1 MQWSAGGM
9 SGILKSTSF
18 KAPHLRATRL
28 FITSPQRRELLVCKD
43 AHMRP
48 RENARLAAAIQH
60 AIVIDAVEGA
70 AHAWAY
76 LSTHAVSQA
85 TILRVLSG
93 DGARRASDVK
103 VAHQAQADGQ
113 K

>member
-1 MQWSAGGM
+1 
-9 SGILKSTSF
+9 
-18 KAPHLRATRL
+18 
-28 FITSPQRRELLVCKD
+28 
-43 AHMRP
+43 MRP

-76 LSTHAVSQA
+76 LAAQAVSQA

-93 DGARRASDVK
+93 DGARRAAD
-103 VAHQAQADGQ
+103 ARLARQTQADGQ